1 MARRSVCR
9 PGGLQS
15 PEIRLD
21 ALRAETAGDSEFPDL
36 KILQAGTNH
45 AITFAESWRKIL
57 RSPFH
62 PNIDRSQSEEA
73 AGFNLQSIVSDRTIV
88 ASPINRDKFCPVFLD
103 SVIAPIRSVS
113 ANMPSSSHHSR

>member
-88 ASPINRDKFCPVFLD
+88 SSPINQGKFLSRLVR
-103 SVIAPIRSVS
+103 IGGS
-113 ANMPSSSHHSR
+113 A